1 MIRLYVY
8 RGSQAASLVHANID
22 GAIRY
27 IDTFEST
34 TVDDQAK
41 IDQVKVWLR
50 VVAEAMDMSET
61 LVFVEEE
68 VHLCNLDQ
76 GEER

>member
-8 RGSQAASLVHANID
+8 RKSQADGLIQANTD

-34 TVDDQAK
+34 TVGDQATIDQAK
-41 IDQVKVWLR
+41 VWCNI
-50 VVAEAMDMSET
+50 VAEMIDNTEELA
-61 LVFVEEE
+61 FVEEE
-68 VHLCNLDQ
+68 VL
-76 GEER
+76 

>member
-8 RGSQAASLVHANID
+8 RKSQATTLLEANYD

-34 TVDDQAK
+34 TVADLSKIDQAK
-41 IDQVKVWLR
+41 IWMR

-68 VHLCNLDQ
+68 V
-76 GEER
+76 EEEADV

>member
-8 RGSQAASLVHANID
+8 RSSQASSLTEANQD

-27 IDTFEST
+27 IDTFENT
-34 TVDDQAK
+34 TVGDQAK
-41 IDQVKVWLR
+41 IDQAKIWMNII
-50 VVAEAMDMSET
+50 AESMDMDEV

-68 VHLCNLDQ
+68 AV
-76 GEER
+76 